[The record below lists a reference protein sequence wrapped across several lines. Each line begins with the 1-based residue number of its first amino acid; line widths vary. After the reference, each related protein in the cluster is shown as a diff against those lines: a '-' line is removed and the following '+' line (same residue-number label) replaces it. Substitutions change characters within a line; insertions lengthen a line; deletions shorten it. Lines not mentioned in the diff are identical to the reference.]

1 MKRSAVTARAA
12 PPGVLFVC
20 IPTQPALANSLY
32 GMPRFHV
39 GPLGFVQHAMEEM
52 GKKPTADELEAF
64 MKEVDL
70 DGNGTVGNLPCM

>member
-1 MKRSAVTARAA
+1 
-12 PPGVLFVC
+12 
-20 IPTQPALANSLY
+20 
-32 GMPRFHV
+32 MPRFHV